1 MFMSLLAPQVRSGA
15 CPGAPQNPSVLI
27 QVLTPGAG
35 CLLSEGCFLVPQL
48 VEGEAPSQSTRL
60 APPEPLESFEPGG
73 FSARLRHLLRGL
85 IRAARESTVWAAQS
99 PASRLLRA
107 SSCLA
112 PDFVIGGGNLLRF
125 PCICSAPRSSSS
137 HACGGCGVFVHDGC
151 IPVPLRC
158 SPAGSDPAA
167 PGPLLPGAIGTPL
180 TATGAL
186 AAGCFG
192 KVPRFCLTAMGTNPS
207 RSTVCA
213 LRCQNIPLPA
223 PSPTP
228 PAEPSPRAKGLIS
241 R

>member
-1 MFMSLLAPQVRSGA
+1 M
-15 CPGAPQNPSVLI
+15 
-27 QVLTPGAG
+27 
-35 CLLSEGCFLVPQL
+35 VPQL
-48 VEGEAPSQSTRL
+48 MEGEAPSQSTRL
-60 APPEPLESFEPGG
+60 APRELLESFEPGG

-125 PCICSAPRSSSS
+125 PCICSVLCSSSS

-158 SPAGSDPAA
+158 SPAGSDDPAA
-167 PGPLLPGAIGTPL
+167 PGPLLPGAIWTPL

-192 KVPRFCLTAMGTNPS
+192 KVPRFCLTATGTNPS
-207 RSTVCA
+207 RSAVCV
-213 LRCQNIPLPA
+213 LWCQNVPLPA

-228 PAEPSPRAKGLIS
+228 PAKPFPRARGLIS